1 MSRGL
6 GDVYKRQL
14 LEYGALGAF
23 YLIVSKGLMNWDFPI
38 RPGHFGAS
46 GSFMM
51 KSMSFKRMIR
61 SSCRAEP
68 CSTRDEIGLPKN
80 KAFLE

>member
-1 MSRGL
+1 MRREMKTISPTG
-6 GDVYKRQL
+6 L